1 MTLFFFFILLS
12 VNQLLEAQQ
21 QQNLAVHE
29 LPLPNPIIL
38 EDVNLNTTSLPNSL
52 NSSTTLGTTAPL
64 TSQLAKPPSNSERIN
79 RETATTIAGIQQSDN
94 QNNTEKNQSIGNVAR
109 RSPGSS
115 TNFENEHRRTLKPE
129 TKDEMFARMDSDGD
143 NMISLQ
149 DYMNRDRYYVE
160 SVRAEFNDI
169 DTNGDGMVSKH
180 EFDAFVRRLDEQRE
194 AALRN
199 ASNFTLQR
207 NDANKDGELSEE
219 ELGAYIKGTLQRSIS
234 RLPQV
239 FSQFD
244 RDENG
249 KLNLEEFHDLDFN
262 FPWEK
267 FPLSTE
273 QISPSNRQQPPTFF
287 SANGPVPP
295 PFVNEQAV
303 AAIPGDNF
311 GSHSIGQMRALPVPQ
326 PIRLNRFA

>member
-1 MTLFFFFILLS
+1 MLFPLILSISFFHLLY
-12 VNQLLEAQQ
+12 AQ
-21 QQNLAVHE
+21 QQNLAE

-38 EDVNLNTTSLPNSL
+38 EDVNLSTTTSSSSL
-52 NSSTTLGTTAPL
+52 NSSNNSLNTSLGTTAPL
-64 TSQLAKPPSNSERIN
+64 TSQLAKPPSEEENGII
-79 RETATTIAGIQQSDN
+79 TTTIAGIKTET
-94 QNNTEKNQSIGNVAR
+94 QNGPSLKINSNGNLAR

-115 TNFENEHRRTLKPE
+115 PIHFENDHRHNSLRPE
-129 TKDEMFARMDSDGD
+129 TKDEMFARMDADGD

-160 SVRAEFNDI
+160 SVKTEFNDI
-169 DTNGDGMVSKH
+169 DTNSDGMISKH

-194 AALRN
+194 AAMRN

-219 ELGAYIKGTLQRSIS
+219 ELGQYIKGTLQRNID

-239 FSQFD
+239 FRQYD
-244 RDENG
+244 RDENR
-249 KLNLEEFHDLDFN
+249 KLNLDEFHNLDFN

-273 QISPSNRQQPPTFF
+273 QSSPSNHQQSPTFF

-295 PFVNEQAV
+295 PFINEQA
-303 AAIPGDNF
+303 AAIPVDNSF
-311 GSHSIGQMRALPVPQ
+311 GSGQRSLPIPQ
-326 PIRLNRFA
+326 PIRLY